1 MNQNNKNMEKIKLY
15 TMNELLDR
23 DLGPIGTPERDEFEQ
38 ELADELHAYRVG
50 EAIKKA
56 REAQKLTQAELGE
69 RMGVQRS
76 QVCRIESGKSITLAS
91 MMRAFR
97 ALGVQVALDM
107 KGIGRLVL

>member
-1 MNQNNKNMEKIKLY
+1 MAMKLHSL
-15 TMNELLDR
+15 EEIEDR
-23 DLGPIGTPERDEFEQ
+23 YLGPVGTPKRDDYERK
-38 ELADELHAYRVG
+38 LADELHAYRVG
-50 EAIKKA
+50 EAIKNA
-56 REAQKLTQAELGE
+56 RLAQKLTQEELGE

-107 KGIGRLVL
+107 KGVGRLVL

>member
-76 QVCRIESGKSITLAS
+76 QVCRIESGIRSS
-91 MMRAFR
+91 GFY
-97 ALGVQVALDM
+97 G
-107 KGIGRLVL
+107 

>member
-1 MNQNNKNMEKIKLY
+1 MEKIKLY